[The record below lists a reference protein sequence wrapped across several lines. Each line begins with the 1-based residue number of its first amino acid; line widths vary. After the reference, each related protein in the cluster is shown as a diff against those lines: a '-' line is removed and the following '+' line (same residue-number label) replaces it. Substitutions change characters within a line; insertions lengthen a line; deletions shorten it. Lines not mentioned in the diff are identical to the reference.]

1 MIKTVSEFNEITE
14 IQMSLQFAEHQVQ
27 HNLFQEQLHLSLSL
41 VSIARGSCKMII
53 RPDGQA
59 ASPFI
64 GALHI
69 PAERAVM
76 QATIAL
82 PQNPFD
88 DLAQKLRL
96 TGPRPIN
103 LLATLDKP
111 LTVDYN
117 GILFIDPP
125 VDAAITNLVWTIPL
139 K

>member
-1 MIKTVSEFNEITE
+1 MAESEFNEITE
-14 IQMSLQFAEHQVQ
+14 IQMSLQLAEHQLQ
-27 HNLFQEQLHLSLSL
+27 HNPFQEQLHLSLSL

-53 RPDGQA
+53 RPDGQRA
-59 ASPFI
+59 PSFV

-69 PAERAVM
+69 PADRAVM
-76 QATIAL
+76 QATISL
-82 PQNPFD
+82 PQRPFD
-88 DLAQKLRL
+88 DLAQKLRQS
-96 TGPRPIN
+96 GPRPIN

-111 LTVDYN
+111 LTVDYD

>member
-1 MIKTVSEFNEITE
+1 MAVSEFNEITE

-59 ASPFI
+59 APSFV

-69 PAERAVM
+69 PADRAVM
-76 QATIAL
+76 RATIGL

-111 LTVDYN
+111 LTVDYD

-125 VDAAITNLVWTIPL
+125 VDAAITNLIWTIPL

>member
-1 MIKTVSEFNEITE
+1 MAKSEFNEITE
-14 IQMSLQFAEHQVQ
+14 IQMSLQLAEHQLQ
-27 HNLFQEQLHLSLSL
+27 HNPFQEKLHLSLSL
-41 VSIARGSCKMII
+41 LSIARGSCKMII
-53 RPDGQA
+53 HPDRQA
-59 ASPFI
+59 VPSFV

-69 PAERAVM
+69 PADRAVM

-82 PQNPFD
+82 PQNSFD
-88 DLAQKLRL
+88 YLAKKLRQL
-96 TGPRPIN
+96 GPRPIN

-125 VDAAITNLVWTIPL
+125 IDAAITNLVWTIPL

>member
-1 MIKTVSEFNEITE
+1 MAESEFNEITE
-14 IQMSLQFAEHQVQ
+14 IQMSLQLAEHQLQ
-27 HNLFQEQLHLSLSL
+27 HNPFQEQLHLSLSL

-53 RPDGQA
+53 RPDRQSA
-59 ASPFI
+59 PSFV

-69 PAERAVM
+69 PADRAIM

-82 PQNPFD
+82 PQSPFD
-88 DLAQKLRL
+88 DLAQKLRRSA
-96 TGPRPIN
+96 PRPIN

-111 LTVDYN
+111 LTVDYD

-125 VDAAITNLVWTIPL
+125 VDAAITNLAWTIPL

>member
-1 MIKTVSEFNEITE
+1 MAESSFNKINE
-14 IQMSLQFAEHQVQ
+14 IQMSLQLADHQLQ
-27 HNLFQEQLHLSLSL
+27 HNPFQEQLHLSLSL

-53 RPDGQA
+53 RPA
-59 ASPFI
+59 PSFV

-69 PAERAVM
+69 PADRAVM

-82 PQNPFD
+82 PQSPFD
-88 DLAQKLRL
+88 DLAQKLRHS
-96 TGPRPIN
+96 GPRPIN

-111 LTVDYN
+111 LTVDYD

-125 VDAAITNLVWTIPL
+125 VDAAITNLVWTMPL

>member
-1 MIKTVSEFNEITE
+1 MATSEFNEITE
-14 IQMSLQFAEHQVQ
+14 IQMSLQLAEHQLQ
-27 HNLFQEQLHLSLSL
+27 HNPFQEQLHISLSL

-53 RPDGQA
+53 RPDGQRA
-59 ASPFI
+59 PSFF

-69 PAERAVM
+69 PADRAVM
-76 QATIAL
+76 QATISL
-82 PQNPFD
+82 PQSPFD
-88 DLAQKLRL
+88 DLAQKLGQSRS
-96 TGPRPIN
+96 RPIN

-111 LTVDYN
+111 LTVNYD

>member
-1 MIKTVSEFNEITE
+1 MAESAFNEINE
-14 IQMSLQFAEHQVQ
+14 IQMSLQLAEHQLQ
-27 HNLFQEQLHLSLSL
+27 HNPFQEQLHISLSL

-53 RPDGQA
+53 RPDQQA
-59 ASPFI
+59 APSFV

-69 PAERAVM
+69 PADRAVM

-82 PQNPFD
+82 PQSPFD
-88 DLAQKLRL
+88 DLAQKLRHS
-96 TGPRPIN
+96 GPRPIN

-111 LTVDYN
+111 LTVDYD

-125 VDAAITNLVWTIPL
+125 VDAAITNLVWTMPL